1 MKRFKFH
8 ERFTTMDIEKFPNG
22 WILRTDLPKYSDPS
36 VSPVSYS
43 NLINNII
50 FVDPGIWGDD
60 ELKREYW
67 KQNTYHPSLS
77 KMNLDHVKKNVIF
90 IGKIIKKKPK
100 QKKQKKIY
108 YDTLLMINSA
118 DQYNE
123 FDQKQCKEMMT
134 VINESP
140 SINNDEKTKS
150 SRSIPRTEKEIVT
163 HFVKDVREKI
173 VQKKSGVQSDEKNN
187 SKSSEKNN
195 SHLQKEKSIVRSSI
209 QRSSIQNTVKK
220 VKRRD
225 TKDDPKNNDKEV
237 SKKNKKGQMK
247 RNSIDTSD
255 FFLQQGVAFDFK
267 DEIFSNRFKSEMK
280 IAEVPE
286 EALLE
291 SRFISGHVFERV
303 SKKKKESFANY
314 KVAFEY
320 SGEGMKQMEFS
331 MQEIVRAIALNSSI
345 KGTLYKSSKNVQD
358 EQIPLPEQSK
368 IHSIHGFN
376 ANDVEGEALE
386 SDDEFEED
394 EMKQTRHRLREG
406 HYYFDK
412 TLNLD
417 RKKNHFFSD
426 KLLDCVASSKKNT
439 LESNQGLTWKK
450 NEEIEAPSGIL
461 PNRKSYLKHQYKHHF
476 RNEIES
482 LLAFLPIGFW
492 IYHQGETNKYMRA
505 NIAKDDQS
513 ESGSGSGSG
522 NQCKD
527 ITIDELMIF
536 YAIILQMAMKPF
548 PGTRY
553 TDCWKNENK
562 IWWTTCNN
570 MSKNRFQE
578 IRASLHWCD
587 NGLRDQFVDKETQKK
602 DTLYKVRPLL
612 SIIEANL
619 GKYLTP
625 CTELSLDETCVAI
638 RSQWARAMTFY
649 NPHKPKGKHH
659 LKFYTL
665 CENSH
670 WCALEIKM
678 CHRFK
683 KDETTVEESTAK
695 DVLKESQSSDYV
707 SGENSLDEIESIGS
721 DVEEEDD
728 YDETSDNYSITS
740 LDDED
745 VEDQFIATL
754 EITDENIPSPNN
766 DNSKEKERQ
775 SQCESVAQ
783 KTVQTVTSLCKN
795 YSGSGRVINMDNLYS
810 SPLVFIKLKE
820 MSLYARGTVRLNR
833 KYLPRFIQYK
843 KKDMKKL
850 DRGSYEFAVNKDYNM
865 SMHCWHDKNPVHV
878 LSTADSTQVEEVS
891 RRSGRNKIVVK
902 CPSTIK
908 NYNKNMQAVDQFNKL
923 MSLFSLAQAHSFTK
937 YYKKIAMVLMDF
949 VLVNSYLH
957 YKLWMNDKNKNSAR
971 KPKVTRLQYMANLID
986 ALIETDWADY
996 ARRYENMKSERSS
1009 GKKRKSINEVDHEA
1023 EDDHYFND
1031 TNFELATPTL
1041 PPFQDYNICQAV
1053 SFDSKGNVFE
1063 VKKGEKYKSKF
1074 FCKVCQFEGRGN
1086 VRKGTVF
1093 CSNHGLSLCQKIQG
1107 HPKEKEIFTVRC
1119 EKINTKNI
1127 NRWDWLSPNQNEWSC
1142 WQKAHNYY
1150 IPQGL
1155 FKTSRMECISI
1166 ESFKNYSGFNFSSSP
1181 YLLRKV
1187 ALENTYY
1194 KKIGKKSRKEVSKR
1208 SDST

>member
-8 ERFTTMDIEKFPNG
+8 ERFSTMDIEKFPNG
-22 WILRTDLPKYSDPS
+22 WILRTDLKKYSDPLLA
-36 VSPVSYS
+36 PVSYT
-43 NLINNII
+43 NLINSII
-50 FVDPGIWGDD
+50 FVDPGIWGDNWLTD
-60 ELKREYW
+60 EYW
-67 KQNTYHPSLS
+67 KRTSYHPSLR
-77 KMNLDHVKKNVIF
+77 KMTKDYIKENVIF
-90 IGKIIKKKPK
+90 VGKIIKKKSKP
-100 QKKQKKIY
+100 KKQRKTF
-108 YDTLLMINSA
+108 YDTLLMVNSA
-118 DQYNE
+118 DEYNE

-134 VINESP
+134 VIYDTP
-140 SINNDEKTKS
+140 SINNDEKLKS
-150 SRSIPRTEKEIVT
+150 KNLIAPSEKTIDSDFVMDVT
-163 HFVKDVREKI
+163 TKI
-173 VQKKSGVQSDEKNN
+173 VQKKSDFHFDNKKNLRSLEEK
-187 SKSSEKNN
+187 KS
-195 SHLQKEKSIVRSSI
+195 HAPKEKSIDKV
-209 QRSSIQNTVKK
+209 SIQNIGIKDQRKDKQCDRKGLVK
-220 VKRRD
+220 
-225 TKDDPKNNDKEV
+225 DKL
-237 SKKNKKGQMK
+237 KKSSKGQIK
-247 RNSIDTSD
+247 RNATDTSD
-255 FFLQQGVAFDFK
+255 FFLQQGVAFDFI
-267 DEIFSNRFKSEMK
+267 DETFSTRFKSVMK
-280 IAEVPE
+280 MAEVPE
-286 EALLE
+286 VALFE
-291 SRFISGHVFERV
+291 SRYLIGHVFERV
-303 SKKKKESFANY
+303 SKKKKETFANY

-331 MQEIVRAIALNSSI
+331 MQEIVSAIALKTSI
-345 KGTLYKSSKNVQD
+345 QGGLYKSTKNVQKGK
-358 EQIPLPEQSK
+358 IPPSQQSK
-368 IHSIHGFN
+368 IHSIHQFN
-376 ANDVEGEALE
+376 ANDVEGDAIE
-386 SDDEFEED
+386 SDEDFDED
-394 EMKQTRHRLREG
+394 DMNLTRCRLREG
-406 HYYFDK
+406 HYYFDR
-412 TLNLD
+412 TLNND
-417 RKKNHFFSD
+417 NEKNHFFSD
-426 KLLDCVASSKKNT
+426 RLLDHVSSGKKNT
-439 LESNQGLTWKK
+439 LEINQGLTWKK

-461 PNRKSYLKHQYKHHF
+461 PNRKSYLKDQYKHHF

-482 LLAFLPIGFW
+482 FLAFLPIGFW
-492 IYHQGETNKYMRA
+492 IHHQGETNKYMRA
-505 NIAKDDQS
+505 SMAKDDQCDNG
-513 ESGSGSGSG
+513 SGSGSGSG
-522 NQCKD
+522 SGHQCKD
-527 ITIDELMIF
+527 ISIDELMIF
-536 YAIILQMAMKPF
+536 YAIILQMAIKPF
-548 PGTRY
+548 PGARY

-562 IWWTTCNN
+562 VWWTACNR

-587 NGLRDQFVDKETQKK
+587 NGLRHQFVDKETQKK

-678 CHRFK
+678 CHRYK
-683 KDETTVEESTAK
+683 KDETSLNESIAK
-695 DVLKESQSSDYV
+695 DLLKESHSSDHV
-707 SGENSLDEIESIGS
+707 WRENILDEIESIGS
-721 DVEEEDD
+721 DVEEEDNYDQTTDD
-728 YDETSDNYSITS
+728 YYSS
-740 LDDED
+740 LEDDDIED
-745 VEDQFIATL
+745 GFTPTL
-754 EITDENIPSPNN
+754 EIIDENIPSPNN
-766 DNSKEKERQ
+766 DNGKENVHK

-850 DRGSYEFAVNKDYNM
+850 ERGSYEFAVNKDYNM

-891 RRSGRNKIVVK
+891 RRSGRNKIVVQ

-949 VLVNSYLH
+949 VLVNAYLH
-957 YKLWMNDKNKNSAR
+957 HKLWMNEMKENTSR
-971 KPKVTRLQYMANLID
+971 KKKLTRLKYMENLID
-986 ALIETDWADY
+986 ALIETDWSDY
-996 ARRYENMKSERSS
+996 ARRYENKKSERTS
-1009 GKKRKSINEVDHEA
+1009 GNKRKLTIEVDDEA
-1023 EDDHYFND
+1023 EDEHYFNEE
-1031 TNFELATPTL
+1031 NFELVTPTL
-1041 PPFQDYNICQAV
+1041 PPFQDHNICQAV

-1063 VKKGEKYKSKF
+1063 VKKGEKNKSKF

-1093 CSNHGLSLCQKIQG
+1093 CGNHGLSLCQKIHG
-1107 HPKEKEIFTVRC
+1107 HPKEKEKFTVRC
-1119 EKINTKNI
+1119 EKIDTKDI
-1127 NRWDWLSPNQNEWSC
+1127 NRWDWLSPNQSEWSC

-1166 ESFKNYSGFNFSSSP
+1166 ESFKNYSGFDFSSAP

-1194 KKIGKKSRKEVSKR
+1194 KKIGRKSRKEVTKCS
-1208 SDST
+1208 SST